1 MTKGLPNLI
10 TAWHATMASP
20 GRWGHQE
27 KSPLILQYW
36 RMIDWAKQLVT
47 LLLIDLIRLILVY
60 SRCSTAQC
68 NQYGF
73 NISKLSLTRH
83 F

>member
-1 MTKGLPNLI
+1 MTKGLSNLI

-27 KSPLILQYW
+27 KSQLILQYW

-47 LLLIDLIRLILVY
+47 LLLIDLIRLILVTV
-60 SRCSTAQC
+60 SAVQHSVTSMASTFQ
-68 NQYGF
+68 
-73 NISKLSLTRH
+73 S
-83 F
+83 